1 MSKKKKKKAM
11 KKAMKKEEKKAKK
24 KAVKKAVEEEREEK
38 KQGEDWL
45 VKLGEGSVPNVVGV
59 LLGGLLDPGLELED
73 ENWTV
78 EENYTLE
85 DDGSFAV
92 GIPLKSP
99 EHSYVMAV
107 IWEADMG
114 TVDFI
119 AHAVVQRDD
128 GLMMGAD
135 GEWKKPEECEPFCFT
150 SVSLCLTASYLADA
164 KSEPSKENMIE
175 VFRLGAVLSKAVL
188 DLTKVYSPW
197 VDYSFHVETDRGIAG
212 VLTLDN
218 ELLGITCSLTVSDTC
233 SVAVESSRGSKNVS
247 VSSLQDGVDCIRQNI
262 SGKGLS
268 PFY

>member
-11 KKAMKKEEKKAKK
+11 KKAMKKEKAMK
-24 KAVKKAVEEEREEK
+24 KAVKKAVEEEKKEE

-45 VKLGEGSVPNVVGV
+45 VRLGEGSVPNVVGV
-59 LLGGLLDPGLELED
+59 LLGGLLDPGLRLED

-92 GIPLKSP
+92 GVPLRSL

-114 TVDFI
+114 VVDFI
-119 AHAVVQRDD
+119 ANAVVQRDD
-128 GLMMGAD
+128 GLMLGAD
-135 GEWKKPEECEPFCFT
+135 GEWEKQEECTPFYFT

-188 DLTKVYSPW
+188 DLTRVYSPW
-197 VDYSFHVETDRGIAG
+197 VNYSFHVETDRGIAG

-247 VSSLQDGVDCIRQNI
+247 VSSLQDGVNCIRQNI

-268 PFY
+268 LFY